1 MIIIINAWQDRSNF
15 AYNRCEMRTNRMF
28 ILLEQTLRKIL

>member
-15 AYNRCEMRTNRMF
+15 AYTRSQMQTNRM
-28 ILLEQTLRKIL
+28 LVLSEQTLGKIL